1 MIGTPYTLQA
11 IADAVGG
18 TLIGPPGAGQWSV
31 DRITIDSRGNT
42 GGASTL
48 FVALQGPRHDGHA
61 YIDELC
67 DAGIRCFLVNAD
79 QAVPRTGAC
88 LVAVPD
94 TRAALQRFAAH
105 HRERFEVPVIGI
117 TGSNGK
123 TVVKEWLW
131 QLLHREE
138 HIVRSPGSWNSQVG
152 VPLSVLRMGPQHSL
166 GVFEAG
172 ISLPG
177 EMALLAPIIKPT
189 IGVLTML
196 GDAHDEG
203 FRHETDPFAKAR
215 EKTALFA
222 GSDVWISPG
231 GALPVQAMHQL
242 HGVPHLSWSLVRGA
256 GAPAYLECHAQR
268 IQAGSTI
275 LDLRFRGEDFQCRV
289 PFTDEASIANA
300 LTCITV
306 CLHLGRSP
314 AWIGEH
320 VPHLLP
326 VDMRLR
332 TVQGRNGSTLLDDSY
347 SLDMVSLASALDHQQ
362 RIAQG
367 RRRMV
372 VLSDL
377 PHTTDGHH
385 AYEAVAAHLAEHGID
400 TLLAVG
406 PELARHR
413 DLFSGRMECF
423 ADAASLI
430 ANVDPQQFTGA
441 VVLIKGARRFGL
453 EQAVERWQQQVH
465 GTVLEIDLGAVRHN
479 LNLFRAQLQPA
490 TRVMAMV
497 KAAGYGTGATELA
510 RMLAHERV
518 HYLGV
523 AYADEGIELRGQG
536 ISLPIMVMNPEPVSF
551 DTLHRFALEPEVY
564 DLQSL
569 QAAIAYGQHT
579 EHRPVVHVKLDT
591 GMHRLGF
598 QPHDLP
604 ALLEALH
611 GAPLHVA
618 SILSHLSA
626 SEDPRHDAFTRVQLE
641 RFRRMADA
649 IVGVLGY
656 SPLRHIAN
664 SGAIVR
670 FPEAHF
676 DMVRVGIGLH
686 GIGANDQETALLLP
700 VASLRTVVAQVKDIP
715 AGESIGYGR
724 GALEERPRRIAIL
737 PIGYADGF
745 PRRLGHGQG
754 RVHIRGTELRTVGS
768 ICMDMCMVEIGDH
781 PCAVGDEVV
790 VFGSAPSLAQYASDL
805 GTIPYEAL
813 TSISTRV
820 KRVHLHG

>member
-18 TLIGPPGAGQWSV
+18 TIIGPPGAGQWSV

-42 GGASTL
+42 GGGSTL
-48 FVALQGPRHDGHA
+48 FVALKGPRHDGHA

-67 DAGIRCFLVNAD
+67 DAGLRCFLVNAD

-105 HRERFEVPVIGI
+105 HRERFRFPVIGI

-152 VPLSVLRMGPQHSL
+152 VPLSVLRMGPHHSL
-166 GVFEAG
+166 GLFEAG
-172 ISLPG
+172 ISEPG
-177 EMALLAPIIKPT
+177 EMALLTPIIRPT

-196 GDAHDEG
+196 GDAHEEG
-203 FRHETDPFAKAR
+203 FRHLADPASKAR
-215 EKTALFA
+215 EKTSLFVGA
-222 GSDVWISPG
+222 DVWISPW
-231 GALPVQAMHQL
+231 GAVPEPATQQL
-242 HGVPHLSWSLVRGA
+242 TATKHLTWSRQPGTGAFLECLAARTEGA
-256 GAPAYLECHAQR
+256 GTVLH
-268 IQAGSTI
+268 
-275 LDLRFRGEDFQCRV
+275 LRFQEEEFHCRI
-289 PFTDEASIANA
+289 PFTDEASLSNA

-306 CLHLGRSP
+306 CLHLGRTHH
-314 AWIGEH
+314 WIAEH
-320 VPHLLP
+320 LPQIAP

-332 TVQGRNGSTLLDDSY
+332 TVQGRHGTTLLDDSY
-347 SLDMVSLASALDHQQ
+347 SLDMVSLVSALEHLQ
-362 RIAQG
+362 RMAQG
-367 RRRMV
+367 RPCVV

-377 PHTTDGHH
+377 PH
-385 AYEAVAAHLAEHGID
+385 AVDSPAHYAEIARHLHDHGVG

-413 DLFSGRMECF
+413 SLFGDRVHLYK
-423 ADAASLI
+423 DVDTLLTK
-430 ANVDPQQFTGA
+430 VDPQQFAGA
-441 VVLIKGARRFGL
+441 VVLVKGARRFGL
-453 EQAVERWQQQVH
+453 EQVVERWQQQVH

-479 LNLFRAQLQPA
+479 LNHYRALIGQS

-510 RMLAHERV
+510 RSLAHERV

-536 ISLPIMVMNPEPVSF
+536 VTLPIMVMNPEPVAF
-551 DTLHRFALEPEVY
+551 DTLQRFGLEPEVY
-564 DLQSL
+564 DVHSL
-569 QAAIAYGQHT
+569 RAAIAHARRTGQRT
-579 EHRPVVHVKLDT
+579 IVHIKLDT

-598 QPHDLP
+598 QPEELP
-604 ALLEALH
+604 ALLDALR
-611 GAPLHVA
+611 GAPLQVA

-626 SEDPRHDAFTRVQLE
+626 SEDPRHDAFTLTQID
-641 RFRRMADA
+641 RFTRMADA
-649 IVGVLGY
+649 IDEVLGC

-664 SGAIVR
+664 SGAIAR
-670 FPEAHF
+670 FPQAHL
-676 DMVRVGIGLH
+676 DMVRVGIGLY
-686 GIGANDQETALLLP
+686 GIGANSAETARLMP
-700 VASLRTVVAQVKDIP
+700 VACLRTVVAQIKDI
-715 AGESIGYGR
+715 AGGESVGYGR
-724 GALEERPRRIAIL
+724 GALDERPRRIAIL

-754 RVHIRGTELRTVGS
+754 RVHIRGAEVRTVGS
-768 ICMDMCMVEIGDH
+768 ICMDMCMVELGDH
-781 PCAVGDEVV
+781 PCAVGDEVI
-790 VFGSAPSLAQYASDL
+790 VFGNAPSLAQYAADL